1 MKLLISLLLLL
12 PFAASANVQCQRQA
26 EVAETIRTLYDRGVP
41 KERVLIVFQGNDK
54 VNRIVRDIIH
64 SIYRGDTDA
73 LTPSEIRQFVY
84 DVCVSK

>member
-12 PFAASANVQCQRQA
+12 PFAVSANVQCQRQA
-26 EVAETIRTLYDRGVP
+26 EVAEMIRTLHDKGVP

-54 VNRIVRDIIH
+54 ANRIVRDIIH

-84 DVCVSK
+84 DVCISK